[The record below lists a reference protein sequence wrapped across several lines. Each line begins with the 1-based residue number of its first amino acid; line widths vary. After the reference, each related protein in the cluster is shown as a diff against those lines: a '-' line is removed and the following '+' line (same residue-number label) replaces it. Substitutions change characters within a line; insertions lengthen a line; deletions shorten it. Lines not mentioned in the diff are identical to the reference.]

1 MLSWRVFPFSE
12 GGQLNFLYFQK
23 IQILSTRGERLSR
36 RSTRAARSASSA
48 NAAATAPAAV
58 MAATTV
64 ATLAGIPLR
73 KILKSEAGAVA
84 EAVSA
89 GSLWAGRACVVVVLR
104 RPG

>member
-1 MLSWRVFPFSE
+1 
-12 GGQLNFLYFQK
+12 
-23 IQILSTRGERLSR
+23 
-36 RSTRAARSASSA
+36 
-48 NAAATAPAAV
+48 